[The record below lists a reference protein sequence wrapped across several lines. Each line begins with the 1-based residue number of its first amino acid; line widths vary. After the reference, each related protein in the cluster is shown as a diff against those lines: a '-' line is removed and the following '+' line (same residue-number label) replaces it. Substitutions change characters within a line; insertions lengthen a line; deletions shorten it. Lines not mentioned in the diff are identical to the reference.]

1 MDRPS
6 YGDGAPVA
14 AIATALS
21 ESALSVVRTSGSV
34 ELAARAFSR
43 PERVRAAAGNSIVH
57 GWVIGSD
64 GARVDEVLASVFRA
78 PRSYTGE
85 DSVDFSCHG
94 GVAAARAVLAALV
107 AAGFREA
114 LPGEFTFRAFLNG
127 KLDLTRAES
136 VMELVGAKTDE
147 ARRRAIGRLSG
158 DLQSEI
164 SSVKDLLLL
173 SLAAAELYL
182 DYSEDDGVGAEAEEA
197 AGRLP
202 DRASVQEAAARLDAL
217 ASSYRMERL
226 FRDGA
231 TVAVAG
237 KPNAGKSSLFN
248 RLVREERSI
257 VDATPG
263 TTRDWIEA
271 WIAVEGVPLRLV
283 DTAGLREADHPIER
297 MGVERSLAVLGEAD
311 LVLYLVDGT
320 AGSDAEDEAFLAEPR
335 RARVI
340 RVWTKADAGAGRP
353 PEGWIATSAR
363 SGLGIAELASAMV
376 ALLEEGGNAGDKARA
391 GIASERQKLL
401 VDAAAAAVAE
411 ALRLDAAHYP
421 LDLIAPELRAA
432 VDALGEITGEVSTE
446 DMLET
451 MFGRFCVGK

>member
-311 LVLYLVDGT
+311 
-320 AGSDAEDEAFLAEPR
+320 
-335 RARVI
+335 
-340 RVWTKADAGAGRP
+340 
-353 PEGWIATSAR
+353 
-363 SGLGIAELASAMV
+363 
-376 ALLEEGGNAGDKARA
+376 
-391 GIASERQKLL
+391 
-401 VDAAAAAVAE
+401 
-411 ALRLDAAHYP
+411 
-421 LDLIAPELRAA
+421 
-432 VDALGEITGEVSTE
+432 
-446 DMLET
+446 
-451 MFGRFCVGK
+451 